1 MAGSV
6 IVTDMEVNKAM
17 KLVRFVAKEEG
28 YAVRRIEE
36 DELTI
41 RKGDLASSIFLGAFV
56 AYCFFNARFDFDRQ
70 GGVEIELERNN
81 PWWTGF
87 IGVGRVKSAFKK
99 LIDAIEDEIEHAGH
113 RILRSEDF

>member
-6 IVTDMEVNKAM
+6 IVTDIEFKKTM

-28 YAVRRIEE
+28 FAVKRVDD

-41 RKGDLASSIFLGAFV
+41 RKGNLVASIFLGAFI
-56 AYCFFNARFDFDRQ
+56 AYCEFNASFRVDRR
-70 GGVEIELERNN
+70 GGVEIELERNS

-99 LIDAIEDEIEHAGH
+99 LIDAIEDEIEHAGG
-113 RILRSEDF
+113 RILSSEDF